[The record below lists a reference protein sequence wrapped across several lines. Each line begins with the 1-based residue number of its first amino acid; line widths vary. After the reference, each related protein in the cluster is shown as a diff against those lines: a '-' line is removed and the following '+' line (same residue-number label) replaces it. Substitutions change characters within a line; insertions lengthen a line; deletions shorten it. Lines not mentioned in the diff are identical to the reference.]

1 MSDLP
6 RTRTQRVLLLA
17 LGIVGVIALARQFGP
32 FVHVHERDERHV
44 EIRIAHPPA
53 PPHPPMPPHPPA
65 APAPPPPPPAPPGF

>member
-17 LGIVGVIALARQFGP
+17 LGLVGAFVLTQHLGSFFHGP
-32 FVHVHERDERHV
+32 RHIERHV

-53 PPHPPMPPHPPA
+53 PPLPPMPPL
-65 APAPPPPPPAPPGF
+65 PPAPPAPPSF

>member
-17 LGIVGVIALARQFGP
+17 LGLVGAFVLTQHLGSFFHGP
-32 FVHVHERDERHV
+32 RHIERHVERHV

-53 PPHPPMPPHPPA
+53 PPLPPMPPL
-65 APAPPPPPPAPPGF
+65 PPAPPAPPSF